1 MKTDIR
7 PMHPRTVYI
16 CEDHQ
21 LYRDGLER
29 LLAPDFKVVGGAYEG
44 RQAQRDIPRLRPDMV
59 LLDLNLPGV
68 NGLDLIRTTREELPG
83 CIIIVLTSHD
93 DPTLRRKARLAGANA
108 YLLKDISNDDLL
120 TVLCS
125 VLSPV
130 GFEESPD
137 RAWNEPFVEDASF
150 EALASLT
157 MRETLLVQGLV
168 AGKSAPELAVQ
179 FDISENTVKNHRK
192 NIYRK
197 LGVTTVQELILLCN
211 KHGLLG

>member
-1 MKTDIR
+1 MN
-7 PMHPRTVYI
+7 PGTVYI

-21 LYRDGLER
+21 LYRDGLEQ
-29 LLAPDFKVVGGAYEG
+29 LLNQAGFDVVGGAGEG

-68 NGLDLIRTTREELPG
+68 NGIDLIRTTREELPG

-108 YLLKDISNDDLL
+108 YLLKDMSNDDLL
-120 TVLCS
+120 NVLHS
-125 VLSPV
+125 ALTPA

-137 RAWNEPFVEDASF
+137 RDWKEPFAEDSAF
-150 EALASLT
+150 GALASLT
-157 MRETLLVQGLV
+157 PSEMMLVKGLV
-168 AGKSAPELAVQ
+168 AGKSTPELSVELTR
-179 FDISENTVKNHRK
+179 SENTIKNHRK

>member
-1 MKTDIR
+1 M
-7 PMHPRTVYI
+7 PPRTVYI

-29 LLAPDFKVVGGAYEG
+29 LLAQDFKVIGMAYEG

-68 NGLDLIRTTREELPG
+68 NGLDLIRTAREELPA

-120 TVLCS
+120 TLLRS
-125 VLSPV
+125 VRSPI
-130 GFEESPD
+130 GFEESPARD
-137 RAWNEPFVEDASF
+137 WNEPFEEDASF

-157 MRETLLVQGLV
+157 LRETLLVQGLV
-168 AGKSAPELAVQ
+168 AGKSAPELAAQ
-179 FDISENTVKNHRK
+179 FKISENTVKNHRK

-197 LGVTTVQELILLCN
+197 LGVSTVQELILLCN
-211 KHGLLG
+211 KHGLLD

>member
-1 MKTDIR
+1 MN
-7 PMHPRTVYI
+7 PGTVYI

-21 LYRDGLER
+21 LYRDGLEQ
-29 LLAPDFKVVGGAYEG
+29 LLNQAGFDVVGGAGEG

-68 NGLDLIRTTREELPG
+68 NGIDLIRTTREELPG

-108 YLLKDISNDDLL
+108 YLLKDACNDELLEVLRRSIS
-120 TVLCS
+120 TEK
-125 VLSPV
+125 
-130 GFEESPD
+130 FYESPT
-137 RAWNEPFVEDASF
+137 REWNEPFAENGSF
-150 EALASLT
+150 AKLASLT
-157 MRETLLVQGLV
+157 AREMLLVKGLV
-168 AGKSAPELAVQ
+168 AAKSAPDMATELG
-179 FDISENTVKNHRK
+179 ISENTVKNHRK

-197 LGVTTVQELILLCN
+197 LGVSTVQELILLCN